1 MPEVSDYPAT
11 ETRARA
17 ARIPVTILRLTS
29 DLAALVAPETSGGQV
44 MARDR
49 FSQSHGIW

>member
-29 DLAALVAPETSGGQV
+29 DLAEATANVRAPASTIEAIRQ
-44 MARDR
+44 AAAA
-49 FSQSHGIW
+49 